1 MPPRC
6 ATGLSGDAVLLDVTR
21 VRRLRLATPEDA
33 PAVRRIYA
41 PFVEGTAVSFEE
53 VPPTVAEMRDRI
65 ASNHPDYPW
74 LVAEDDAG
82 VLGYAS
88 AGPFASRPAYR
99 WAVECSVYVV
109 PDAHRRGV
117 ARSLYAALFDLLDRQ
132 SYRTAH
138 ARVTLP
144 NAAST
149 GFHESAGF
157 TPVGTFE
164 RAGYKHGTWHDVQ
177 WWQRDLGDAGHDA
190 EAGPPAEP
198 RPLTTLGGDALAA
211 ALDGPR
217 VDVDRTASEE

>member
-1 MPPRC
+1 M
-6 ATGLSGDAVLLDVTR
+6 TR

-41 PFVEGTAVSFEE
+41 PFVEETAVSFEE
-53 VPPTVAEMRDRI
+53 VPPTIAEMRDRI
-65 ASNHPDYPW
+65 ASKRPDYPW
-74 LVAEDDAG
+74 LVAEGDAG

-99 WAVECSVYVV
+99 WAVACSVYVA

-132 SYRTAH
+132 GYRTAH

-149 GFHESAGF
+149 GFHESMGF
-157 TPVGTFE
+157 SPVGTFE
-164 RAGYKHGTWHDVQ
+164 RAGYKRGRWHDVQ
-177 WWQRDLGDAGHDA
+177 WWQRGLADAERDEDAGS
-190 EAGPPAEP
+190 PAEP
-198 RPLTTLGGDALAA
+198 RPLTALDEDALAA
-211 ALDGPR
+211 ALDERGA
-217 VDVDRTASEE
+217 DVDGTASEE